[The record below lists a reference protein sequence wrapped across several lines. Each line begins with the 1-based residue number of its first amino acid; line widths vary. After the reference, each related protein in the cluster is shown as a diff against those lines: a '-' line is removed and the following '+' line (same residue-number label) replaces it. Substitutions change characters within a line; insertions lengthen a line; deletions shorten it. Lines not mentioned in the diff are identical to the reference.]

1 MAKGGSNKEAERARE
16 AEEARQARI
25 RQGTENINQVFDEN
39 FTPQFYNDQA
49 KAYRQYAMPQVNE
62 QYEDAGN
69 KLAFDLSRRGLTD
82 SSIRADKSADL
93 SELYELNRQGVVDKA
108 REYSTNARTGAED
121 ARNDLILT
129 LQSTGDA
136 AGAAQAAN
144 ARADALSRP
153 PAYSPLEDVF
163 LSFTSGLATQAA
175 LERAQ
180 AAGSGVKPRF
190 NLGLYGPSPDSVR
203 VT

>member
-1 MAKGGSNKEAERARE
+1 MGRGGGNDEAEKARE

-39 FTPQFYNDQA
+39 FTPQFYNDQS